1 MNPIFE
7 NQPTTTALAKAKEIT
22 LLKRKLEVFQSESI
36 NDLKQEIEGKQ
47 RNLESFLSS
56 ISGKDCPIQTK
67 EYLLGLF
74 STFDVEKTFIKVYGD
89 IKTVTTKTGEAINTN
104 FSISMSIL
112 DLLRKLA
119 NYELDLYNIIDESE
133 LSSAELADLFRDVF
147 KEDETTDETVIQLFE
162 QTKKRALL
170 LRDRIEALRLEFEDE
185 LNKKSCE
192 YDDSIRKQNSKI
204 KALESDLDK
213 RIDNLNKRI
222 SEQGLSIHNQ
232 KERLQSISKASESSN
247 TKLKKWVILGGILTF
262 TISLIGSVLIH
273 LFL

>member
-192 YDDSIRKQNSKI
+192 YDDSISKQNSKI

>member
-104 FSISMSIL
+104 FSISISIL
-112 DLLRKLA
+112 DLLRNLPTM
-119 NYELDLYNIIDESE
+119 NLICII
-133 LSSAELADLFRDVF
+133 
-147 KEDETTDETVIQLFE
+147 
-162 QTKKRALL
+162 LL
-170 LRDRIEALRLEFEDE
+170 T
-185 LNKKSCE
+185 
-192 YDDSIRKQNSKI
+192 
-204 KALESDLDK
+204 
-213 RIDNLNKRI
+213 
-222 SEQGLSIHNQ
+222 
-232 KERLQSISKASESSN
+232 KAS
-247 TKLKKWVILGGILTF
+247 
-262 TISLIGSVLIH
+262 SLQQN
-273 LFL
+273 